1 MFLASHLLLR
11 QFGVVV
17 KGGSCEVM
25 VHGIQAILN
34 IHLDW
39 VVLQVD
45 VVNAFHSILRKA
57 VF

>member
-17 KGGSCEVM
+17 KGGCEVM
-25 VHGIQAILN
+25 VHGIQAILSV
-34 IHLDW
+34 HLDW

-45 VVNAFHSILRKA
+45 VVNAFHSILCKA

>member
-1 MFLASHLLLR
+1 LLPH
-11 QFGVVV
+11 QFGVVI
-17 KGGSCEVM
+17 KGGCEVM
-25 VHGIQAILN
+25 VHGIQVILN
-34 IHLDW
+34 VHLDW